1 MSLLR
6 KLWNQSPSLTATSL
20 LMMVAFIG
28 ALLGMTVDNR
38 TITGVD
44 AWLKPAKFGIST
56 AIFSITIAW
65 LYGYLT
71 PSRTIVRLASIL
83 SAVLILEVA
92 VIYIQAFRGTTSHF
106 NIMTPL
112 DGILFSVMGIAILI
126 LWLASIGVF
135 LALWR
140 QPFTDPAWGWA
151 LRLGMLITVIGS
163 ATGGLMLRTTP
174 EQSAQHRL
182 HLNTGANGG
191 HTVGAKD
198 GGPGLPGVGW
208 SEEHGDLRIPHF
220 LGLHGVQAI
229 PFLAWFTRR
238 RRNRTAVVIT
248 AATSYFALAAI
259 LLAQALAGE
268 SVIHP
273 SVPTLAA
280 LGLWLLCT
288 AVAAILTQWKPG
300 GLLHGVTA

>member
-1 MSLLR
+1 
-6 KLWNQSPSLTATSL
+6 
-20 LMMVAFIG
+20 MMVAFIG
-28 ALLGMTVDNR
+28 ALLGLTFDDR

-71 PSRTIVRLASIL
+71 PSRKINRFANTLA
-83 SAVLILEVA
+83 AVLILEVA
-92 VIYIQAFRGTTSHF
+92 IIYIQAFRGTTSHF

-126 LWLASIGVF
+126 LWLATIGVF
-135 LALWR
+135 LTLWR

-220 LGLHGVQAI
+220 LGLHAIQAI
-229 PFLAWFTRR
+229 PFLAWLTRR

-248 AATSYFALAAI
+248 ASTSYFALAAI

-273 SVPTLAA
+273 SVPTLTA
-280 LGLWLLCT
+280 LALWLLGTLT
-288 AVAAILTQWKPG
+288 AAALTQWKPG
-300 GLLHGVTA
+300 GLRHGATA